1 MKTELDL
8 IAEDY
13 RKAAEA
19 HARAGNFDSALG
31 YLELWQA
38 AAGEEEGQE

>member
-1 MKTELDL
+1 MQTELDL

-19 HARAGNFDSALG
+19 HARAGKFDSALG
-31 YLELWQA
+31 YYQLWSA
-38 AAGEEEGQE
+38 AAGEGEDE